1 MLISKVNRTSA
12 EKVFIVVHNVEAS
25 SITTGMG
32 ATFCNAV
39 LGAAAAASA
48 DGLSVLRVRASTN
61 GDMISFAGIAAQDI
75 VSDGYGLTQVWGYN
89 SSIMM
94 SHEAANL
101 TVGAGLVAES
111 ILQPGSLAGT
121 FTSKTPQDALSTY
134 NIGQAGRI
142 IQIYDTCNISLS
154 AHSAVGVYAKG
165 FIRGL

>member
-1 MLISKVNRTSA
+1 MLVQRVSRTLA

-39 LGAAAAASA
+39 YGAAAAASA
-48 DGLSVLRVRASTN
+48 NGIDVLRVPASAN
-61 GDMISFAGIAAQDI
+61 GAMISFAGVAAQDI
-75 VSDGYGLTQVWGYN
+75 VADGYGLTQVWGYN

-94 SHEAANL
+94 SHEASNL
-101 TVGAGLVAES
+101 TVGAGLVAQT
-111 ILQPGSLAGT
+111 ILQPGGLAGT
-121 FTSKTPQDALSTY
+121 FTSLTPQDALSTY
-134 NIGQAGRI
+134 LVGQAGRY
-142 IQIYDTCNISLS
+142 IQIFDTCNISLS